1 MTLLDIGGGY
11 PGDRGFQRLFDQ
23 IAHTINDS
31 LAEHFPEESGV
42 RVIAEPGRFFV
53 ASAFTL
59 YTTVIAKREAGGR
72 PMYYLNDGV
81 YGSFN
86 CTVFD
91 HAEPVPFALRG
102 GGPLVACSLWGP
114 TCDSMD
120 LVLEDALLPELQ
132 PGDWVVFENMGAYTL
147 CAASTFNGFQAPEVK
162 YMLTYATSAFLR
174 ELPFWERL
182 CPHLGSLAGKEEPAC
197 GSPGPPALE
206 ARA

>member
-1 MTLLDIGGGY
+1 MYDECTFALRAVSSPDSMCTV
-11 PGDRGFQRLFDQ
+11 Q

-162 YMLTYATSAFLR
+162 YMLTYATRWVLPLPGVFL
-174 ELPFWERL
+174 
-182 CPHLGSLAGKEEPAC
+182 LAHPAW
-197 GSPGPPALE
+197 SFRIIPE
-206 ARA
+206 K